1 MERLILLNAAIDNA
15 TLTHLQTALAP
26 HIVVD
31 TAEAGTLISSIIGSG
46 AGEQVI
52 LADGCVL
59 QEQDALIAAL
69 TVNQNTS
76 ATLFDIHYCD
86 DYAAFESLLP
96 ESVIS
101 GLTHP
106 GNLPALM
113 IKLPGTFL
121 QTIEEA
127 ILPDGRETVL
137 RCAITA
143 IAQSIEIYKSS
154 SPLDLSTC
162 GSTLH
167 TDLSGDTRSRLLS
180 YAVGSINIEDLF
192 PMHPWDQHEEESAA
206 TCFHT
211 LAAHFIR
218 YGDLKAAEECL
229 SFSDRLED
237 SPRALALRGLISKQN
252 GETLGAVANL
262 VSSLQGYESR
272 KRSAAHEHYINF
284 TPTNLEV
291 INNSLHNGLSALN
304 NQDNDSAFSHFARA
318 VYNFDSFFASIGLE
332 SPEQ

>member
-1 MERLILLNAAIDNA
+1 MERLIVLNAAIDNA
-15 TLTHLQTALAP
+15 SLTHLKTALAP

-31 TAEAGTLISSIIGSG
+31 TATAGTLIGASIGSG
-46 AGEQVI
+46 TGDQVI
-52 LADGCVL
+52 LADASVL
-59 QEQDALIAAL
+59 EVPDALIAAL
-69 TVNQNTS
+69 TANQNT
-76 ATLFDIHYCD
+76 AAALFDIHYPD
-86 DYAAFESLLP
+86 DYAAFDSLQP

-101 GLTHP
+101 GLTRP

-113 IKLPGTFL
+113 IKLPVAFL
-121 QTIEEA
+121 KTIDEA
-127 ILPDGRETVL
+127 ILPDGRETIL

-143 IAQSIEIYKSS
+143 IAQSIEIHQSN
-154 SPLDLSTC
+154 SPLDLS
-162 GSTLH
+162 SSSDSLH

-192 PMHPWDQHEEESAA
+192 PTHPWDQHEEESAA
-206 TCFHT
+206 ACFHT

-272 KRSAAHEHYINF
+272 KRSGAHEHYVNF

-291 INNSLHNGLSALN
+291 INSSLHNGLSALN
-304 NQDNDSAFSHFARA
+304 KQDNDSAFSHFARA